1 LKELFHSLFS
11 QADGMPFSITY
22 PDGSTVDYGG
32 EGAPR
37 FNLIFRTEKAM
48 RAILVNI
55 DLGFGEAYM
64 VGDIDIEGKLTDLM
78 TMIFTTDLMT
88 AFRKVVYGSG
98 RRLSNLPAQ
107 LRVFWQYL
115 YQRHTYKNDKRF
127 ISEPYDLG
135 NKFYA
140 LWLDKDMQYTC
151 GYFKTPEDS
160 IDLAQEQKREQ
171 LCRKLRLKPEETL
184 LDIGC
189 GWGGMLIYA
198 AKHYGVSG
206 VGVTLSKEQAEES
219 NRRIETAGLQDR
231 IHVEHADYRDLRG
244 QNRTF
249 DKVVSVG
256 CLEHVGRQN
265 HDLFFSIVRESL
277 KPDGTFVLHTIGKM
291 KPGPGLAFGNKHVFP
306 GVYTATLAEV
316 SLCLEKLKMRIQDV
330 ENMRLHYSYT
340 AQRWLDA
347 FEEHVDEIRAMY
359 DEQLVRLF
367 RIYLSHGVAL
377 MRYGSNELYQL
388 IITPGID
395 NERPLTRDYM
405 YADAAGTDR
414 VPHRASEPA
423 EFPLGQS

>member
-1 LKELFHSLFS
+1 MKNLFHSLFS
-11 QADGMPFSITY
+11 QANGMPFSITY
-22 PDGSTVDYGG
+22 PDRTTIKYGDAG
-32 EGAPR
+32 DSK
-37 FNLIFRTEKAM
+37 FNLIFRSEKAM

-64 VGDIDIEGKLTDLM
+64 VGDIDIEGKMTDLM
-78 TMIFTTDLMT
+78 TMVMTTDLAG
-88 AFRKVVYGSG
+88 AFRKVIYSPASMF
-98 RRLSNLPAQ
+98 RHLPGQA
-107 LRVFWQYL
+107 RVFWHYL

-135 NKFYA
+135 NDFYA

-151 GYFKTPEDS
+151 GYFKTPHDP
-160 IDLAQEQKREQ
+160 IDLAQQQKREQ
-171 LCRKLRLKPEETL
+171 LCRKLRLKPGEQL

-189 GWGGMLIYA
+189 GWGGMLVYA
-198 AKHYGVSG
+198 AQHYGVGG

-219 NRRIETAGLQDR
+219 NRRIKSAGLQDR
-231 IHVEHADYRDLRG
+231 IHVEHADYRDLPKQGRV
-244 QNRTF
+244 F
-249 DKVVSVG
+249 DKVISVG

-265 HDLFFSIVRESL
+265 HDLFFSIARQSL
-277 KPDGTFVLHTIGKM
+277 KPNGTLVLHTIGKM

-306 GVYTATLAEV
+306 GVYTATLAEI
-316 SLCLEKLKMRIQDV
+316 SHCLEKLNMRIQDV

-347 FEEHVDEIRAMY
+347 FEEHVDQIRAMY

-377 MRYGSNELYQL
+377 MRYGSNELYQV

-395 NERPLTRDYM
+395 NERPLTRDYL
-405 YADAAGTDR
+405 YATETEINNRTFRDEGFVEKA
-414 VPHRASEPA
+414 VSE
-423 EFPLGQS
+423 